1 MAEPPTWYRIA
12 CTCRDGPRIRN
23 QLGRSDANHM
33 VCVKCGAR
41 LEAFDPDEPRISQ
54 TQVTGVSL
62 RGAMIVISRTFAKT
76 GSMPKGIERSTDVK
90 ALQDRIAELEASEK
104 QRIESEDLLKKKIG
118 LLEAENRRLRND
130 VLDSEKTAA
139 HCRNEVERQKSVDVR
154 GAMKEIS
161 DYFCDIYY
169 APDKKDSLEKLGG
182 FIRNRTEMAMMNLEG
197 RGIEIVSEVPR
208 EKLSGSA
215 EVIGKVPTTDW
226 TLNNKVALVDSF
238 GCRFR
243 NDLFPPIQG
252 AVRIYSSGRVPE
264 GGPEGPE

>member
-1 MAEPPTWYRIA
+1 MPTRYCIS
-12 CTCRDGPRIRN
+12 CSCPNGPRIRYTTGTN
-23 QLGRSDANHM
+23 DPAFMECTVCHARVVAEAEAPPQERSSYGREILLAISKIYVKTGEAPKGLTSAREVKGLTERIAALEEENRILQQDRQRKEEALLGRIKDLEKVNSDL
-33 VCVKCGAR
+33 R
-41 LEAFDPDEPRISQ
+41 LQLS
-54 TQVTGVSL
+54 
-62 RGAMIVISRTFAKT
+62 
-76 GSMPKGIERSTDVK
+76 
-90 ALQDRIAELEASEK
+90 
-104 QRIESEDLLKKKIG
+104 
-118 LLEAENRRLRND
+118 
-130 VLDSEKTAA
+130 DSEKTAA

-197 RGIEIVSEVPR
+197 RGIEIVSEAPR

-226 TLNNKVALVDSF
+226 TLNNKVASVDSF